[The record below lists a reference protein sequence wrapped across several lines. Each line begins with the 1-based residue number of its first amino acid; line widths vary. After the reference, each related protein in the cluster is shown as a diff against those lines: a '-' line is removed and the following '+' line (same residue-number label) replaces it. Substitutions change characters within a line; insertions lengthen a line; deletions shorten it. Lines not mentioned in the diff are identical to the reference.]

1 MDQNQFSQLF
11 PHANN
16 QVYISLSHFLPQY
29 NITNETMFYAQCSEE
44 SGRLT
49 QLSENLNYSAH
60 QLLAVWPSHFTAMTA
75 LNYAYQ
81 PQKLA
86 NYIYANRN
94 GNGDITS
101 GDGWTYRGRG
111 LIQITGKYNYQALA
125 TYLTYDLNATVIYL
139 SSIPGAV
146 ESACWF
152 WTQRIKA
159 NKYQQRTDVPNV
171 TKLIN
176 GSETNLSFR
185 YAEYDRIH
193 AVTKN

>member
-16 QVYISLSHFLPQY
+16 QVYVALSHFLPQY

-49 QLSENLNYSAH
+49 QFSENLNYSAH
-60 QLLAVWPSHFTAMTA
+60 QLQATWPSHFTATTA
-75 LNYAYQ
+75 PHYAYQ

-86 NYIYANRN
+86 NYVYAGMN
-94 GNGDITS
+94 GNGNEAS

-111 LIQITGKYNYQALA
+111 LIQITGKYNYQSLA
-125 TYLTYDLNATVIYL
+125 NDLNYDLNATVIYL
-139 SSIPGAV
+139 SSVPGAV

-152 WTQRIKA
+152 WTKRIGA
-159 NKYQQRTDVPNV
+159 TKYPLRADVPTV

-176 GSETNLSFR
+176 GSYTNLSFR
-185 YAEYDRIH
+185 YAEFDRIH